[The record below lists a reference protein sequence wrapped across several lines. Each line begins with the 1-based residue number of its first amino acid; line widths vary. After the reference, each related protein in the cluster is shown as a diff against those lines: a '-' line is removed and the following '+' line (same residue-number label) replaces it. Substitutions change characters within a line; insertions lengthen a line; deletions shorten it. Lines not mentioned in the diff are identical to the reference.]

1 MVPCAAQ
8 GTIGIAGLEKNKT
21 LDKVLKKIN
30 CDMSYRLVKEERKF
44 IRLMKGGCSKPI
56 SAFAFQVEDKIY
68 FKTNICTLDSK
79 KSISNIS
86 VFKLNEEDIGGKAF
100 RKNIDLGAKYIL
112 ESYC

>member
-1 MVPCAAQ
+1 
-8 GTIGIAGLEKNKT
+8 
-21 LDKVLKKIN
+21 
-30 CDMSYRLVKEERKF
+30 
-44 IRLMKGGCSKPI
+44 MKGGCSKLI

-100 RKNIDLGAKYIL
+100 RKNIDLGAKDIL